1 MVTVNMEDRVARSAL
16 TALKFVLNNGENYH
30 FDQETISDVGKAV
43 AALQCEVATVR
54 LRQSA

>member
-1 MVTVNMEDRVARSAL
+1 MVTVTMEDRVARSAL
-16 TALKFVLNNGENYH
+16 TALKFVLNNGDNYH
-30 FDQETISDVGKAV
+30 FDQQTISDVSKAI

>member
-1 MVTVNMEDRVARSAL
+1 MVTLTMEDQGARNAL

-30 FDQETISDVGKAV
+30 FDEQTISDVGKAV